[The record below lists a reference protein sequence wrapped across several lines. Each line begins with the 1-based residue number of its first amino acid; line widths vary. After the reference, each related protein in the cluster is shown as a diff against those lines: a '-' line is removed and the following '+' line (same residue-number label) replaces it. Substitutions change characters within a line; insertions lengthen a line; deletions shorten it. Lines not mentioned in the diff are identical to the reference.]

1 MITQI
6 CGLPRSRTAW
16 LATFLSLNPRAI
28 VHHELAATDVRWRA
42 TIDETVRTLPHSK
55 THRHLVDVS
64 TYGQYP
70 AAYIQGSRFIWL
82 AQDPEESRKR
92 SMAAVGYDPG
102 PLEELE
108 KRGLGRYLALQ
119 LAGTDCGRTWEVKD
133 LFKPGVLA
141 WIWAFCFPP
150 EDGTAGPLPTIEPFP
165 YELVNFFRAMKIERM
180 HPAETF
186 SREVGERLA
195 AQLLGGDD
203 D

>member
-28 VHHELAATDVRWRA
+28 VAHELAATEVRWREA
-42 TIDETVRTLPHSK
+42 IDAVVRSLPSSK
-55 THRHLVDVS
+55 AHRHLVDVS

-108 KRGLGRYLALQ
+108 KRGRGRFLALQ
-119 LAGTDCGRTWEVKD
+119 LLGNDRGRTWEVKD
-133 LFKPGVLA
+133 LSKPGVLA
-141 WIWAFCFPP
+141 VIWDFCFPP
-150 EDGTAGPLPTIEPFP
+150 GEDGTVEPFP
-165 YELVNFFRAMKIERM
+165 YERVGLFCAMKIERM